1 LQPYDLEGSVDDL
14 NRPLVRI
21 ETPGFTDPLIAFV
34 DTGFNGALLI
44 DETQA
49 ARLGFSVARKSS
61 TPVRLASQ
69 RNEDFLPGEG
79 SFLWLGERNIAP
91 PIPRAT
97 ATPGSASCTRN
108 GRVGCRRPMQRINQR
123 PASKVHELTP
133 RLSAQRFAD
142 NPLKSDL
149 QIHC

>member
-21 ETPGFTDPLIAFV
+21 ETPSFTDPLVAFV

-49 ARLGFSVARKSS
+49 ARLGFSVMRNSA

-69 RNEDFLPGEG
+69 RDEDVMVGRG
-79 SFLWLGERNIAP
+79 SFIWLGERRTIIAHVL
-91 PIPRAT
+91 IEIQGERRA
-97 ATPGSASCTRN
+97 RN
-108 GRVGCRRPMQRINQR
+108 ARKVEEEILIGTGLLSDCRLEIDF
-123 PASKVHELTP
+123 PARKVLISKVL
-133 RLSAQRFAD
+133 
-142 NPLKSDL
+142 
-149 QIHC
+149 